1 MYPLKHQYW
10 PIEVST
16 AKISWYNLLFFLGM
30 FWRSTGTG
38 LKASTVYFPNT
49 AGISA
54 ILTSLAG
61 TQVMSSRVRPIIRC
75 CTYLEENTTTYRKP
89 MTITSQFG
97 LWLQGSNANLY
108 CKDSQVKSLVVVS
121 GVVFSLGTNEDDTLP
136 YRPVWPIYTVLASA
150 PV

>member
-1 MYPLKHQYW
+1 
-10 PIEVST
+10 
-16 AKISWYNLLFFLGM
+16 
-30 FWRSTGTG
+30 
-38 LKASTVYFPNT
+38 
-49 AGISA
+49 
-54 ILTSLAG
+54 
-61 TQVMSSRVRPIIRC
+61 
-75 CTYLEENTTTYRKP
+75 

-97 LWLQGSNANLY
+97 LWLQGSDANLY